1 MSKEEIKGS
10 IPYEAK
16 LVQRRGIPIKPMH
29 TGIKAKTLPKKVMP
43 SWPRQYKND
52 DLIKA
57 L

>member
-10 IPYEAK
+10 IPSEAK

-52 DLIKA
+52 DLN
-57 L
+57 

>member
-29 TGIKAKTLPKKVMP
+29 TEIKSKTLPKN
-43 SWPRQYKND
+43 YKFT
-52 DLIKA
+52 K
-57 L
+57 